1 MPVEMNDKA
10 TKIQANVRPLVK
22 NIAVTTTPLL
32 QDIGVQLS
40 SNIIYAF
47 SPTAYV
53 QQLPSGNYL
62 VSITDKNGTTTAQI
76 PRVNDEYIAQ
86 IINEYFSSRSVI
98 SDFLEEYNNEEES
111 RAQIQNL
118 ILNAVSSLNEQITS
132 LTNLVNRL
140 QNEKVSFQIDSKEN
154 WDSQTLLVSE
164 KDTVYFYT
172 NYKTKTLGNDT
183 VQNIPGIKIGDGSAY
198 LIDLPFIGQNP
209 DFEQH
214 IRNTVI
220 HITSQERTTWNDKV
234 SCEVAQNDNQNLMF
248 FY

>member
-62 VSITDKNGTTTAQI
+62 VSITDKNVTTTAQI

-111 RAQIQNL
+111 RALIQNL

-132 LTNLVNRL
+132 LTNLVNR
-140 QNEKVSFQIDSKEN
+140 Q
-154 WDSQTLLVSE
+154 
-164 KDTVYFYT
+164 
-172 NYKTKTLGNDT
+172 
-183 VQNIPGIKIGDGSAY
+183 
-198 LIDLPFIGQNP
+198 
-209 DFEQH
+209 
-214 IRNTVI
+214 
-220 HITSQERTTWNDKV
+220 
-234 SCEVAQNDNQNLMF
+234 
-248 FY
+248 